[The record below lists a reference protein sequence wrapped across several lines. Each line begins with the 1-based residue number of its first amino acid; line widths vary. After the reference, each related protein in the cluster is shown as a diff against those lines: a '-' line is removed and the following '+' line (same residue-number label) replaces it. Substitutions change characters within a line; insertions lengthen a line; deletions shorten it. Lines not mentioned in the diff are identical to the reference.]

1 MNEALQWFARI
12 AALLP
17 QLIGLWSAVKEKDL
31 SAERKAA
38 FDLARAIEDRQAW
51 EEINGG

>member
-1 MNEALQWFARI
+1 MNEALAWFGRI

-17 QLIGLWSAVKEKDL
+17 QLIGLWSAVKQRDAA
-31 SAERKAA
+31 AERKAA